1 MKKII
6 VVSAINI
13 FEGGPL
19 TILKECLE
27 YLSTHMSTDYK
38 IVALVHDT
46 KLLSIE
52 NIEFFEYRKSR
63 RSWFCR
69 IYYEFFYFFLL
80 SRRIKPYLWLSLHDI
95 TPNVS
100 ADIRAV
106 YCHNPSP
113 FYSFSLR
120 TLFYSYQ
127 VALFSLFY
135 KYLYKINIHKNTF
148 VIVQQ
153 CWIRNA
159 FHEMFGVSNI
169 VVSYPEH
176 RTIAI
181 PDIQAE
187 LRPRTTF
194 LYPAFPRVFKNIE
207 VVAEAAKLLYAQG
220 RSDFEVILTISGD
233 ENKYA
238 GNIVAN
244 YKDIPTI
251 SFIGLKPREDI
262 YKLYQQI
269 NSLIFPSN
277 LETWGLPISEFKAF
291 DKPMLIADLPYA
303 HETIGDYDKVV
314 FFDQNNP
321 GQLADYMKDLIDGRL
336 KYNGNR
342 RVEIEEPF
350 AENWGQLFKILL
362 DSNRAENA

>member
-1 MKKII
+1 MK
-6 VVSAINI
+6 
-13 FEGGPL
+13 P
-19 TILKECLE
+19 
-27 YLSTHMSTDYK
+27 H
-38 IVALVHDT
+38 
-46 KLLSIE
+46 
-52 NIEFFEYRKSR
+52 
-63 RSWFCR
+63 
-69 IYYEFFYFFLL
+69 
-80 SRRIKPYLWLSLHDI
+80 LWLSLHDI
-95 TPNVS
+95 TPNVT

-135 KYLYKINIHKNTF
+135 KYLYKINISKNTF

-153 CWIRNA
+153 DWIRRA
-159 FHEMFGVSNI
+159 FQRMYGISNI
-169 VVSYPEH
+169 VVSYPDE
-176 RTIAI
+176 RQISA

-187 LRPRTTF
+187 LRPKTTF

-220 RSDFEVILTISGD
+220 RSDFEVLLTICGK

-238 GNIVAN
+238 FNIVAN
-244 YKDIPTI
+244 YKDIPVI
-251 SFIGLKPREDI
+251 SFIGLKSRDEI
-262 YKLYQQI
+262 YALYQQV
-269 NSLIFPSN
+269 SGLIFPSK

-314 FFDQNNP
+314 FFDQDNP
-321 GQLADYMKDLIDGRL
+321 QQLAECMKDFIDGRL
-336 KYNGNR
+336 VYDGNR
-342 RVEIEEPF
+342 RVDVKKPF
-350 AENWGQLFKILL
+350 AENWEQLFNILL
-362 DSNRAENA
+362 NQNKAANV

>member
-1 MKKII
+1 MKQVI
-6 VVSAINI
+6 VVSAINF

-27 YLSTHMSTDYK
+27 YLSENLSGQYK
-38 IVALVHDT
+38 IIALVHDT
-46 KLLSIE
+46 KLLPIE
-52 NIEFFEYRKSR
+52 NIEFIEYNKSRKS
-63 RSWFCR
+63 WFYR
-69 IYYEFFYFFLL
+69 IYYEYFHFFFL
-80 SRRIKPYLWLSLHDI
+80 SRRIKPHLWLSLHDI
-95 TPNVS
+95 TPNVV
-100 ADIRAV
+100 ANIRAV

-113 FYSFSLR
+113 FYPFSFR

-135 KYLYKINIHKNTF
+135 KYLYRINIHKNSF

-153 CWIRNA
+153 DWIRRA
-159 FHEMFGVSNI
+159 FRKMFGVENI
-169 VVSYPEH
+169 VVSYPEEQK
-176 RTIAI
+176 ISA
-181 PDIQAE
+181 PDIRAE
-187 LRPRTTF
+187 LRPKTTF

-207 VVAEAAKLLYAQG
+207 VVAEAAKLMHAQG
-220 RSDFEVILTISGD
+220 RFDFEVLLTISGE

-251 SFIGLKPREDI
+251 SFIGLKSRDDI

-269 NSLIFPSN
+269 NCLIFSSN

-291 DKPMLIADLPYA
+291 EKHMLIADLPYA
-303 HETIGDYDKVV
+303 HETIGDYDKVA

-321 GQLADYMKDLIDGRL
+321 RQLADYMSDFIDGNL
-336 KYNGNR
+336 VYEGNR
-342 RVEIEEPF
+342 RTDVPDPF
-350 AENWGQLFKILL
+350 AENWEQLFKILL
-362 DSNRAENA
+362 NSDRA